1 MTLLDAPANESQITH
16 RQRLWLYAFGGLALL
31 FLIFPIFIVF
41 PISFSDSRFLK
52 FPPDAWSLRW
62 YEHYFTTPE
71 WMLATWVSLRVA
83 LGASV
88 LATVLGVAAAYG
100 VHLLSDRLGR
110 YLEIVLLLPLMVP
123 LIITAVGVFFV
134 YARVGLIA
142 SVPGLVLSHTM
153 LALPFVVVT
162 THSGLKSFDMDL
174 ELAARSL
181 GASRLRAFF
190 QVTLPQI
197 RGSVIAGA
205 VFAFIYALD
214 EVVVAIFISGGPNAT
229 LTKRMFTALRDE
241 IEPTIAAISAL
252 LITFS
257 LTVAVIALAIAAR
270 PAQGRG

>member
-1 MTLLDAPANESQITH
+1 MLGAPANEIQITH
-16 RQRLWLYAFGGLALL
+16 RQRLWLYAVGVLALV
-31 FLIFPIFIVF
+31 FLILPVFIVF

-52 FPPDAWSLRW
+52 FPPDALSLRW
-62 YEHYFTTPE
+62 YEHYFTSRE

-83 LGASV
+83 LGASI
-88 LATVLGVAAAYG
+88 LATGLGVAAAYG
-100 VHLLSDRLGR
+100 IHLLSGRLGR
-110 YLEIVLLLPLMVP
+110 YLEIALLLPLMVP

-134 YARVGLIA
+134 YARVGLIG
-142 SVPGLVLSHTM
+142 SVPGLILSHAM
-153 LALPFVVVT
+153 LALPFVIVT
-162 THSGLKSFDMDL
+162 THSGLKGYDMDQ

-257 LTVAVIALAIAAR
+257 LTVAVLAVAFGSRTGRAR
-270 PAQGRG
+270 A